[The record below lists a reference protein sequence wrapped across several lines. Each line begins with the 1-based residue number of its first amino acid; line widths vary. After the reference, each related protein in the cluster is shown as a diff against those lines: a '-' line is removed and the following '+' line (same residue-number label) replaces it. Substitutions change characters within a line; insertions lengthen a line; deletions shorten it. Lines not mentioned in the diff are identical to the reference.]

1 MRCFVALWPDDA
13 ARERLAAVAREQQR
27 RFPRARAMR
36 PENLHLTLAFIGEL
50 DEARAAQV
58 VAALDALP
66 FEPFAW
72 TLDDI
77 GAFDRARVL
86 WVAGPDCLPLT
97 SLAQR
102 VRSLLD
108 ELRVPYDRKPFVAHV
123 TLLRDLTRDDARRA
137 AAPIAPP
144 VVWRADPPQLLQS
157 VQREGRLRYERFV
170 RAVTEAADFGADQ
183 TLANRPL
190 TKRDA

>member
-36 PENLHLTLAFIGEL
+36 AENLHLTLAFIGEL
-50 DEARAAQV
+50 DETRAAK
-58 VAALDALP
+58 VAAVLDALP
-66 FEPFAW
+66 FESFGW
-72 TLDDI
+72 TLDAV

-86 WVAGPDCLPLT
+86 WAAGPDCAPLAA
-97 SLAQR
+97 LAQR
-102 VRSLLD
+102 VRALLD
-108 ELRVPYDRKPFVAHV
+108 ELRVRYDRKPFVAHV

-144 VVWRADPPQLLQS
+144 VVWRADRPQLLQS

-170 RAVTEAADFGADQ
+170 PAVTEDADFGADQ

>member
-13 ARERLAAVAREQQR
+13 TRERLAAVAREQQR

-36 PENLHLTLAFIGEL
+36 ADNLHLTLAFIGEL
-50 DEARAAQV
+50 DEARAAK
-58 VAALDALP
+58 VAAALEALS
-66 FEPFAW
+66 FDSFGW
-72 TLDDI
+72 TLDAV
-77 GAFDRARVL
+77 GAFERARVL
-86 WVAGPDCLPLT
+86 WAAGPDCAPLAA
-97 SLAQR
+97 LAQR
-102 VRSLLD
+102 ARALLD
-108 ELRVPYDRKPFVAHV
+108 ELRVRYDRKPFVAHV

-144 VVWRADPPQLLQS
+144 VAWRADRPQLLQS

-170 RAVTEAADFGADQ
+170 PAITEGADFGADQ